1 MSTPREQIEYALR
14 MLTPQLG
21 CDYRKF
27 DGLGALMHPERDAI
41 SVDLRMPTITH
52 RVEFSGPM
60 LCRTTAAGTAETIL
74 DAIESGRNRL
84 FADVQAHIAKHGDS
98 RVRQLT
104 EALREALVLLR
115 SRSLAYGP
123 DDWAEIARLHLV
135 LG

>member
-1 MSTPREQIEYALR
+1 MSVPSEQIEYALKL
-14 MLTPQLG
+14 LTPQLG
-21 CDYRKF
+21 CDYRKI
-27 DGLGALMHPERDAI
+27 DGRGVLMHPERDAI
-41 SVDLRMPTITH
+41 SVDLCMPAIAH

-60 LCRTTAAGTAETIL
+60 LARSVAGTGETIL
-74 DAIESGRNRL
+74 DAIENGRDRL